1 MTGITLLTHARVIDC
16 TGRPP
21 QDDATVVVEDGRI
34 REVMRPGAAPRA
46 GATVIDCRGH
56 TLMPGLTDAH
66 VHVMAVEANMLELH
80 RQHPPSL
87 IVLKAA
93 AGLREMLLRG
103 FTTVRDCGGADW
115 GMREAVARGVI
126 PGPRLLVSGRFIS
139 QTGGHGDYRRRTE
152 TGPPLEGCIGMLGSV
167 ADGVDQVRRAVREEL
182 RRGADQI
189 KVMASGGAASPTD
202 ELDTTQYSVPELRAA
217 VEEARAVGT
226 YVTVHAYSG
235 TAIENAVQAG
245 VRCVEHGNLMD
256 EGAARAMKA
265 AGAFLVPTMV
275 ASLVIERDGARYG
288 VSAETMRKIR
298 IVRARA
304 VESLELAHRS
314 GLRIGSGSDLIGP
327 MNVDQALE
335 LELKAR
341 VLSPMEV
348 LVSAT
353 RTNAE
358 LFGLEA
364 EIGTV
369 EPGKSADLL
378 VVRGDPLR
386 DLRLFQS
393 PAENLLLIMKAGAV
407 VKSLL

>member
-1 MTGITLLTHARVIDC
+1 
-16 TGRPP
+16 
-21 QDDATVVVEDGRI
+21 
-34 REVMRPGAAPRA
+34 
-46 GATVIDCRGH
+46 
-56 TLMPGLTDAH
+56 
-66 VHVMAVEANMLELH
+66 
-80 RQHPPSL
+80 
-87 IVLKAA
+87 
-93 AGLREMLLRG
+93 
-103 FTTVRDCGGADW
+103 
-115 GMREAVARGVI
+115 
-126 PGPRLLVSGRFIS
+126 
-139 QTGGHGDYRRRTE
+139 
-152 TGPPLEGCIGMLGSV
+152 
-167 ADGVDQVRRAVREEL
+167 
-182 RRGADQI
+182 
-189 KVMASGGAASPTD
+189 
-202 ELDTTQYSVPELRAA
+202 
-217 VEEARAVGT
+217 
-226 YVTVHAYSG
+226 
-235 TAIENAVQAG
+235 
-245 VRCVEHGNLMD
+245 
-256 EGAARAMKA
+256 
-265 AGAFLVPTMV
+265 
-275 ASLVIERDGARYG
+275 
-288 VSAETMRKIR
+288 
-298 IVRARA
+298 